1 MNVLLVYPRYPDTF
15 WSFKHSLKFIGKKAA
30 HPPLGLLTVA
40 ALLPAGWTKKLVDL
54 NVEKLTDEHL
64 AWAEMV
70 FLGAMIVQEESARE
84 VIGRCRDLDKRV
96 VAGGPLF
103 TTRYEDFEGVDHFV
117 LNEAEITLPPFLED
131 LAEGRARPL
140 YTSQKRPDITR
151 TPVPLW
157 SLIEIDDYATLEVQY
172 SRGCPYDC
180 EFCDIVIMNGRS
192 PRTKTPGQM
201 TREFQAL
208 YDIGWRSPVFIVDDN
223 FIGNKRKVKEMLVS
237 LIGWQQEH
245 RFPFTFLTEVS
256 INLAQDEEL
265 MRLMSAANFNKVF
278 IGIETPNADSLKEC
292 GKSQNIKG
300 GLAESVDR
308 IQRHGMQV
316 MGGFIVGF
324 DSDPENI
331 FDVQLR
337 FIQQVGVVTAMV
349 GVLTALPQTRLWHRL
364 KAEGRLLKTA
374 SGENTDGQINFI
386 PRMERE
392 TLVNGYRNL
401 LTAIYSPK
409 NYYQRIATFLKSYNP
424 TARARLRRQDILAFL
439 RSMWSLGLLSN
450 VRFHYWRLIM
460 KTLVMK
466 RKALPMAVELAILG
480 LHFEKVLERVCQ
492 AKKA

>member
-1 MNVLLVYPRYPDTF
+1 
-15 WSFKHSLKFIGKKAA
+15 
-30 HPPLGLLTVA
+30 
-40 ALLPAGWTKKLVDL
+40 
-54 NVEKLTDEHL
+54 
-64 AWAEMV
+64 
-70 FLGAMIVQEESARE
+70 
-84 VIGRCRDLDKRV
+84 
-96 VAGGPLF
+96 
-103 TTRYEDFEGVDHFV
+103 
-117 LNEAEITLPPFLED
+117 
-131 LAEGRARPL
+131 
-140 YTSQKRPDITR
+140 
-151 TPVPLW
+151 
-157 SLIEIDDYATLEVQY
+157 
-172 SRGCPYDC
+172 
-180 EFCDIVIMNGRS
+180 MNGRS